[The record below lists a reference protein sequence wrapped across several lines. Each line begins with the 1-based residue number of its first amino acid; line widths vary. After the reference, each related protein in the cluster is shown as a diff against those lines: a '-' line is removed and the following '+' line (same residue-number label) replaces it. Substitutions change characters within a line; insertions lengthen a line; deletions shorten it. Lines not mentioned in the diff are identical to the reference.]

1 MLEQIQKGFD
11 VPLIHDPDQVQSLY
25 AQAARQ
31 RICLANFCTSNP
43 YTTESILRSALEFAQ
58 AHNVTPAPMIVSA
71 TGRYPTEP
79 QLEAYT
85 STGNAS
91 LGMRALV
98 DDVRSLVAPG
108 SPFEAV
114 PVLLHLD
121 HGQPGLDDDLFEQA
135 IGTYATVMYDA
146 SGWGM
151 DDNIRLT
158 RDFLA
163 RVGGR
168 VLVEGAVA
176 EVAQASDHAELPL
189 TTPEAAQD
197 FLEQT
202 GVFLIVPDLG
212 TEHRAAGGAVAQYD
226 GALARAMTARVG
238 AKIVLHGSSSLQESD
253 LPQLASDGIAKV
265 NVWTIFERIGAQ
277 AVARFALRELGGI
290 LEEAELHDLERD
302 GWIGKAHFTGGRAI
316 GPTLE
321 FLRESAR
328 RDVWQAAV
336 EARMKHYLEH
346 FGYARWTGRDT

>member
-1 MLEQIQKGFD
+1 M
-11 VPLIHDPDQVQSLY
+11 PLIHDPDQVRSLY
-25 AQAARQ
+25 AQAAASS
-31 RICLANFCTSNP
+31 ICLANFCTSNP
-43 YTTESILRSALEFAQ
+43 YTTESILRSALEFARL
-58 AHNVTPAPMIVSA
+58 HGVPPAPIIVSA

-85 STGNAS
+85 STGDAS
-91 LGMRALV
+91 LGMRSLV
-98 DDVRSLVAPG
+98 DDVRALVAPG
-108 SPFEAV
+108 SPFERV
-114 PVLLHLD
+114 PVMLHLD
-121 HGQPGLDDDLFEQA
+121 HGQPGMDEDLFEGA

-146 SGWGM
+146 SGFAM
-151 DDNIRLT
+151 PDNIRLT
-158 RDFLA
+158 REFLT
-163 RVGGR
+163 RVAGR

-176 EVAQASDHAELPL
+176 EVAQASAHADLPL
-189 TTPEAAQD
+189 TTPESAQD

-226 GALARAMTARVG
+226 SGLARAMTARVG
-238 AKIVLHGSSSLQESD
+238 AKIVLHGSSSLKESD

-277 AVARFALRELGGI
+277 AVARFVLGELAGI
-290 LEEAELHDLERD
+290 LEESELRELESE
-302 GWIGKAHFTGGRAI
+302 GWIGKAHFASGRSI

-336 EARMKHYLEH
+336 TARMQQYLTH
-346 FGYARWTGRDT
+346 FGYARWTGDTL